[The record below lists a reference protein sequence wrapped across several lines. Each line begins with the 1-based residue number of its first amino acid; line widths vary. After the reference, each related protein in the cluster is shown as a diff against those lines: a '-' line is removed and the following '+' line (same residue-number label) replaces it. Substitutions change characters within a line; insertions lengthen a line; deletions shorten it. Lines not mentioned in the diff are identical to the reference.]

1 MAKKAVY
8 YLGQADKYGSTPCSS
23 SWKHPVEF
31 SSVLGLIFLYCLN
44 KYVQDIFLQNLGIYT
59 KKKKWFL
66 GCCLAQLVEQR
77 PMYTGFVLTA
87 AVLGSTP
94 SPGPF
99 AVCHS
104 PSSCFLSESSAILSI
119 KPKDQTKEIMPTFK
133 IIVFASFHIQRKE
146 PTQLNPHSYSGWWN
160 LSSGWSCCC
169 TGWYEFPRLHTM
181 TKGLLT
187 PTCISVQLSSHFDLK
202 KTTWFWGCEKVSSQ
216 KCPENVP
223 MSH

>member
-1 MAKKAVY
+1 
-8 YLGQADKYGSTPCSS
+8 
-23 SWKHPVEF
+23 
-31 SSVLGLIFLYCLN
+31 
-44 KYVQDIFLQNLGIYT
+44 
-59 KKKKWFL
+59 
-66 GCCLAQLVEQR
+66 
-77 PMYTGFVLTA
+77 MYTGFVLTA

-99 AVCHS
+99 AVCHSPS

-187 PTCISVQLSSHFDLK
+187 PTCISVQLSSHFNLK
-202 KTTWFWGCEKVSSQ
+202 KNNLVLGLWKSFFTKMSR
-216 KCPENVP
+216 KCPNVSLKTIQWFHASNVEVQSFGSSLN
-223 MSH
+223 SHLCCMFKGKSDRCCQFKLIWNVERTGA